1 MPFTVGVVPDYL
13 RWDPQGEDNRWNNP
27 DNWIGLVQTNTPIH
41 EDARFAP
48 LSSTYVVIPP
58 MTDGKPYPVLP
69 DPASIPSS
77 DSIKQ
82 VGFEYNTCHSI
93 RFLPGGAL
101 SQQQRLAYDSVIADL
116 SAPHNKWALRSAPVE
131 GMLSG
136 DLFMSDA
143 ELAQQVHTW
152 NVGEFDANGRNYT
165 TGNATF
171 YLSLYNKDAIRQS
184 NGPTIDTVK
193 TEAAEWS
200 KVTNALSLTLP
211 PAQGWAV
218 LARTKSEVDA
228 VVRLPKNDD
237 IYYYYTKSGD
247 KVWDLY
253 ESNLR
258 ALRTKSA
265 TEAGT
270 GKVGKLAF
278 YPGKDATN
286 QNYTLSNGTASTT
299 FVFGNP
305 TMGYI
310 DIWGFIADNSDVL
323 EEEIGYVDTDGQYYT
338 ITLEALTEPDA
349 ITSMTR
355 YIPPMHGI
363 VVKKKDDAA
372 TELNVTVKTNRIVT
386 DADQIVRTIFEPA
399 PVKKG
404 PAGVSKGVM
413 TVTAINSVSPRCNT
427 RLLLGQGY
435 HPEIIKGEDAML
447 TTINIDNYSATSAPA
462 TPFNIYAVEGTNGL
476 SIDLRDEILYVPISF
491 YMSDLPYAP
500 LTTLWFTGVNNVD
513 GPLVLYDALSD
524 TERPIIDG
532 ISLDIET
539 PEENHEIRYYI
550 RRPGYKPEN
559 ETDKPVPTAIEYN
572 AADEEK
578 AVKFVK
584 DGHVF
589 IKRNGKVY
597 TIIGQKIQ

>member
-1 MPFTVGVVPDYL
+1 M
-13 RWDPQGEDNRWNNP
+13 
-27 DNWIGLVQTNTPIH
+27 
-41 EDARFAP
+41 
-48 LSSTYVVIPP
+48 
-58 MTDGKPYPVLP
+58 
-69 DPASIPSS
+69 
-77 DSIKQ
+77 
-82 VGFEYNTCHSI
+82 
-93 RFLPGGAL
+93 
-101 SQQQRLAYDSVIADL
+101 
-116 SAPHNKWALRSAPVE
+116 RSAPVE

-143 ELAQQVHTW
+143 ELAQQVHPW

-171 YLSLYNKDAIRQS
+171 WLSLYNKDAIRQN
-184 NGPTIDTVK
+184 NGPTIDTIK

-218 LARTKSEVDA
+218 ICSTKSENDA

-237 IYYYYTKSGD
+237 IYYYYTKSGN

-286 QNYTLSNGTASTT
+286 QDYTLSNGTASTT

-310 DIWGFIADNSDVL
+310 DIWGFIADNRL
-323 EEEIGYVDTDGQYYT
+323 EEEIGYIGTDGQYYT
-338 ITLEALTEPDA
+338 ITEKALTEPDA
-349 ITSMTR
+349 ITSLTR
-355 YIPPMHGI
+355 YLPPMHGI
-363 VVKKKDDAA
+363 VVKKKGDAA
-372 TELNVTVKTNRIVT
+372 TALNVTVNTIRIVT
-386 DADQIVRTIFEPA
+386 DADQIVRTSFEPA

-413 TVTAINSVSPRCNT
+413 TVTAVNSVTSRCNS

-435 HPEIIKGEDAML
+435 HPEIIKGEDAL
-447 TTINIDNYSATSAPA
+447 LNTINIDNYSATSAPA
-462 TPFNIYAVEGTNGL
+462 TPFNIYAVEGNNGL